1 MEMFK
6 GKNVV
11 VTGGSRGIGRAI
23 ALEFGKNGANVVINY
38 ANSDAEA
45 KKVAEEIKSLG
56 GNAILIKGNISSF
69 NEGKKLIDETVKAFG
84 TIDILI
90 NNAGITK
97 DGLIMRMKEEQ
108 FDEVLDI
115 NLKGVFNTCKSAVF
129 HMIKQRNGKI
139 INISSIVGVIGNAG
153 QANYAASKAG
163 VIGLTKSIAKEVGSR
178 GITVNAIAPG
188 FIKSDMTDVLSEKVK
203 DGMLSLIPLG
213 RFGAVED
220 IAKTVTFL
228 ASESAEYIT
237 GQVINVDG
245 GMVM

>member
-1 MEMFK
+1 MFK

-23 ALEFGKNGANVVINY
+23 AIEFGKKGANVVINY
-38 ANSDAEA
+38 VSSDAEA
-45 KKVAEEIKSLG
+45 EKVAEEIKSLG
-56 GNAILIKGNISSF
+56 GNAILVKGDVSSF
-69 NEGKKLIDETVKAFG
+69 EEGKKLIDETVKVFG

-97 DGLIMRMKEEQ
+97 DGLIMRMKEEH
-108 FDEVLDI
+108 FDKVIDI
-115 NLKGVFNTCKSAVF
+115 NLKGVFNTCKSAVS
-129 HMIKQRNGKI
+129 HMLKQRSGKI
-139 INISSIVGVIGNAG
+139 INISSVVGVVGNAG

-163 VIGLTKSIAKEVGSR
+163 VIGLTKSIAKEVGAR
-178 GITVNAIAPG
+178 GITVNAVAPG

-203 DGMLSLIPLG
+203 DGMLGLIPLN
-213 RFGAVED
+213 RFGNVENV
-220 IAKTVTFL
+220 ARTVVFL
-228 ASESAEYIT
+228 ASEGGDYIT

>member
-1 MEMFK
+1 MFK

-23 ALEFGKNGANVVINY
+23 AIEFGKKGANVVINY
-38 ANSDAEA
+38 VSSDAEA
-45 KKVAEEIKSLG
+45 EKVAEEIKSLG
-56 GNAILIKGNISSF
+56 GNAILVKGDISSF
-69 NEGKKLIDETVKAFG
+69 EEGKKLIDETVKVFG

-97 DGLIMRMKEEQ
+97 DGLIMRMKEEH
-108 FDEVLDI
+108 FDKVIDI
-115 NLKGVFNTCKSAVF
+115 NLKGVFNTCKSAVS
-129 HMIKQRNGKI
+129 HMLKQRSGKI
-139 INISSIVGVIGNAG
+139 INISSVVGVAGNAG

-163 VIGLTKSIAKEVGSR
+163 VIGLTKSIAKEVGAR
-178 GITVNAIAPG
+178 GITVNAVAPG

-203 DGMLSLIPLG
+203 DGMLGLIPLN
-213 RFGAVED
+213 RFGNVED
-220 IAKTVTFL
+220 VARTVVFL
-228 ASESAEYIT
+228 ASEGGDYIT

>member
-1 MEMFK
+1 MFR

-23 ALEFGKNGANVVINY
+23 ALEFGKKGANVVINY
-38 ANSDAEA
+38 VSSDTEAE
-45 KKVAEEIKSLG
+45 KVAEEIKNLG
-56 GNAILIKGNISSF
+56 GNAILVKGDVSSF
-69 NEGKKLIDETVKAFG
+69 EEGKKLIDETVKVFG

-97 DGLIMRMKEEQ
+97 DGLIMRMKEEH
-108 FDEVLDI
+108 FDKVIDI
-115 NLKGVFNTCKSAVF
+115 NLKGVFNTCKSAVS
-129 HMIKQRNGKI
+129 HMLKQRSGKI
-139 INISSIVGVIGNAG
+139 INISSVVGVVGNAG

-163 VIGLTKSIAKEVGSR
+163 VIGLTKSIAKEVGAR
-178 GITVNAIAPG
+178 GITVNAVAPG

-203 DGMLSLIPLG
+203 GGMLGLIPLN
-213 RFGAVED
+213 RFGNVED
-220 IAKTVTFL
+220 VARTVAFL
-228 ASESAEYIT
+228 ASECGDYIT

>member
-1 MEMFK
+1 MFK

-23 ALEFGKNGANVVINY
+23 AIEFGKKGANVVINY
-38 ANSDAEA
+38 VSSDAEA
-45 KKVAEEIKSLG
+45 EKVAEEIKSLG
-56 GNAILIKGNISSF
+56 GNAILVKGDVSSF
-69 NEGKKLIDETVKAFG
+69 EEGKKLIDETVKVFG

-97 DGLIMRMKEEQ
+97 DGLIMRMKEEH
-108 FDEVLDI
+108 FDKVIDI
-115 NLKGVFNTCKSAVF
+115 NLKGVFNTCKSAVS
-129 HMIKQRNGKI
+129 HMLKQRSGKI
-139 INISSIVGVIGNAG
+139 INISSVVGVVGNAG

-163 VIGLTKSIAKEVGSR
+163 VIGLTKSIAKEVGAR
-178 GITVNAIAPG
+178 GVTVNAVAPG

-203 DGMLSLIPLG
+203 DGMLGLIPLN
-213 RFGAVED
+213 RFGNVED
-220 IAKTVTFL
+220 VARTVAFL
-228 ASESAEYIT
+228 ASEGGDYIT

>member
-1 MEMFK
+1 MFK

-23 ALEFGKNGANVVINY
+23 AIEFGKKGANVVINY
-38 ANSDAEA
+38 VSSDAEA
-45 KKVAEEIKSLG
+45 EKVAEEIKSLG
-56 GNAILIKGNISSF
+56 GNAILVKGDVSSF
-69 NEGKKLIDETVKAFG
+69 EEGKKLIDETVKVFG

-97 DGLIMRMKEEQ
+97 DGLIMRMKEEH
-108 FDEVLDI
+108 FDKVIDI
-115 NLKGVFNTCKSAVF
+115 NLKGVFNTCKSAVA
-129 HMIKQRNGKI
+129 HMLKQRSGKI
-139 INISSIVGVIGNAG
+139 INISSVVGVVGNAG

-163 VIGLTKSIAKEVGSR
+163 VIGLTKSIAKEVGTR
-178 GITVNAIAPG
+178 GITVNAVAPG

-203 DGMLSLIPLG
+203 DGMLRLIPLN
-213 RFGAVED
+213 RFGNVED
-220 IAKTVTFL
+220 VARTVVFL
-228 ASESAEYIT
+228 ASEGGDYIT

>member
-1 MEMFK
+1 MFK

-23 ALEFGKNGANVVINY
+23 AIEFGKKGANVVINY
-38 ANSDAEA
+38 VSSDAEA
-45 KKVAEEIKSLG
+45 EKVAEEIKSLG
-56 GNAILIKGNISSF
+56 GNAILVKGDVSSF
-69 NEGKKLIDETVKAFG
+69 EEGKKLIDETVKVFG

-97 DGLIMRMKEEQ
+97 DGLIMRMKEEH
-108 FDEVLDI
+108 FDKVIDI
-115 NLKGVFNTCKSAVF
+115 NLKGVFNTCKSAVS
-129 HMIKQRNGKI
+129 HMLKQRSGKI
-139 INISSIVGVIGNAG
+139 INISSVVGVVGNAG

-163 VIGLTKSIAKEVGSR
+163 VIGLTKSIAKEVGAR
-178 GITVNAIAPG
+178 GITVNAVAPG

-203 DGMLSLIPLG
+203 DGMLGLIPLN
-213 RFGAVED
+213 RFGNVED
-220 IAKTVTFL
+220 VARTVIFL
-228 ASESAEYIT
+228 ASEGGDYIT

>member
-1 MEMFK
+1 MFK

-23 ALEFGKNGANVVINY
+23 AIEFGKKGANVVINY
-38 ANSDAEA
+38 VSSDAEA
-45 KKVAEEIKSLG
+45 EKVAEEIKSLG
-56 GNAILIKGNISSF
+56 GNAILVKGDISSF
-69 NEGKKLIDETVKAFG
+69 EEGKKLIDETVKVFG

-97 DGLIMRMKEEQ
+97 DGLIMRMKEEH
-108 FDEVLDI
+108 FDKVIDI
-115 NLKGVFNTCKSAVF
+115 NLKGVFNTCKSAVS
-129 HMIKQRNGKI
+129 HMLKQRSGKI
-139 INISSIVGVIGNAG
+139 INISSVVGVVGNAG

-163 VIGLTKSIAKEVGSR
+163 VIGLTKSIAKEVGAR
-178 GITVNAIAPG
+178 GITVNAVAPG

-203 DGMLSLIPLG
+203 DGMLGLIPLN
-213 RFGAVED
+213 RFGNVED
-220 IAKTVTFL
+220 VARTVVFL
-228 ASESAEYIT
+228 ASEGGDYIT

>member
-1 MEMFK
+1 MFK

-23 ALEFGKNGANVVINY
+23 ALEFGKKGANVVINY
-38 ANSDAEA
+38 VSSDTEAE
-45 KKVAEEIKSLG
+45 KVAEEIKNLG
-56 GNAILIKGNISSF
+56 GNAILVKGDVSSF
-69 NEGKKLIDETVKAFG
+69 EEGKKLIDETVKVFG

-97 DGLIMRMKEEQ
+97 DGLIMRMKEEH
-108 FDEVLDI
+108 FDKVIDI
-115 NLKGVFNTCKSAVF
+115 NLKGVFNTCKSAVS
-129 HMIKQRNGKI
+129 HMLKQRSGKI
-139 INISSIVGVIGNAG
+139 INISSVVGVVGNAG

-163 VIGLTKSIAKEVGSR
+163 VIGLTKSIAKEVGAR
-178 GITVNAIAPG
+178 GITVNAVAPG

-203 DGMLSLIPLG
+203 DGILGLIPLN
-213 RFGAVED
+213 RFGNVED
-220 IAKTVTFL
+220 VARTVAFL
-228 ASESAEYIT
+228 ASEGGDYIT

>member
-1 MEMFK
+1 MFK

-23 ALEFGKNGANVVINY
+23 ALEFGKKGANVVINY
-38 ANSDAEA
+38 VSSDTEAE
-45 KKVAEEIKSLG
+45 KVAEEIKNLG
-56 GNAILIKGNISSF
+56 GNAILVKGDVSSF
-69 NEGKKLIDETVKAFG
+69 EEGKKLIDETVKVFG

-97 DGLIMRMKEEQ
+97 DGLIMRMKEEY
-108 FDEVLDI
+108 FDKVIDI
-115 NLKGVFNTCKSAVF
+115 NLKGVFNTCKSAVS
-129 HMIKQRNGKI
+129 HMLKQRSGKI
-139 INISSIVGVIGNAG
+139 INISSVVGVVGNAG

-163 VIGLTKSIAKEVGSR
+163 VIGLTKSIAKEVGAR
-178 GITVNAIAPG
+178 GITVNAVAPG

-203 DGMLSLIPLG
+203 DGMLGLIPLN
-213 RFGAVED
+213 RFGNVED
-220 IAKTVTFL
+220 VARTVAFL
-228 ASESAEYIT
+228 ASEGGDYIT

>member
-1 MEMFK
+1 MFK

-23 ALEFGKNGANVVINY
+23 ALEFGKKGANVVINY
-38 ANSDAEA
+38 VSSDTEAE
-45 KKVAEEIKSLG
+45 KVAEEIKNLG
-56 GNAILIKGNISSF
+56 GNAILVKGDVSSF
-69 NEGKKLIDETVKAFG
+69 EEGKKLIDETIKVFG

-97 DGLIMRMKEEQ
+97 DGLIMRMKEEH
-108 FDEVLDI
+108 FDKVIDI
-115 NLKGVFNTCKSAVF
+115 NLKGVFNTCKSAVS
-129 HMIKQRNGKI
+129 HMLKQRSGKI
-139 INISSIVGVIGNAG
+139 INISSVVGVVGNAG

-163 VIGLTKSIAKEVGSR
+163 VIGLTKSIAKEVGAR
-178 GITVNAIAPG
+178 GITVNAVAPG

-203 DGMLSLIPLG
+203 DGMLGLIPLN
-213 RFGAVED
+213 RFGNVED
-220 IAKTVTFL
+220 VARTVAFL
-228 ASESAEYIT
+228 ASEGGDYIT